1 MERYTPASDGLTD
14 QQFIAACDSS
24 GFVATAAALRRAV
37 ATVRRAYFRLTL
49 PYEIR
54 CDDCKRVIERTDS
67 LHESAC
73 GGRCFEC
80 RQAMR
85 VVK

>member
-1 MERYTPASDGLTD
+1 MPRTWSPSLDGLTD
-14 QQFIAACDSS
+14 QLFIETCDSC

-49 PYEIR
+49 PYEIK
-54 CDDCKRVIERTDS
+54 CDDCKKVIGRTDS

-80 RQAMR
+80 RNA
-85 VVK
+85 